1 MRKILKALS
10 LPICAMLLFSACAG
24 IPRQKPGLYRSPMTE
39 LFAQQKE
46 LTVPARQAEPGE
58 DDGAARPEMA

>member
-39 LFAQQKE
+39 LF
-46 LTVPARQAEPGE
+46 
-58 DDGAARPEMA
+58 DGAARPEMA